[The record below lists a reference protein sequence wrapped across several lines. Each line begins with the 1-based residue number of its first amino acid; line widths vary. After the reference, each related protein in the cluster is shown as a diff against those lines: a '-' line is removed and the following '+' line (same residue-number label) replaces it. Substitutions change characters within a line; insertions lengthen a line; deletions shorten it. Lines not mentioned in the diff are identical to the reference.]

1 VLTVIVPITNMAGK
15 LQNLAKWIPIAANN
29 KIGIVI
35 VHDISDS
42 ATQSELESLL
52 SSFNSESITLTSGYY
67 GSPGAARNQG
77 LSLANSKYISFWDA
91 DDLPNPIQVYDSILN
106 SKIDFDILI
115 GQYVIRNHSVSDQ
128 IILPPKDTNIKSV
141 AFSPGLWRMVFRREF
156 INELSF
162 KQLQIGEDQI
172 FFAECLCLS
181 PKFMFSTSV
190 FYEYFRGVEGQLTRK
205 YSARPD
211 LIEVF
216 EIIRVLRSFV
226 TGPAKQLLSI
236 MLLRIQIT
244 ILKSIYVG
252 AMNFSSLSIFFL
264 SKSFRPTSPFTK
276 LKAIGYVIFR
286 LLRKFRV

>member
-1 VLTVIVPITNMAGK
+1 MAGK
-15 LQNLAKWIPIAANN
+15 LQNLREWIPIAVNN
-29 KIGIVI
+29 KIGIII
-35 VHDISDS
+35 VHDINDS

-52 SSFNSESITLTSGYY
+52 SSFDSENITLTSGYY

-128 IILPPKDTNIKSV
+128 MIFPLKDVNIKSV

-162 KQLQIGEDQI
+162 KQFQIGEDQI
-172 FFAECLCLS
+172 FFAECICLS
-181 PKFMFSTSV
+181 PKFIFSDSV

-205 YSARPD
+205 NSARPD
-211 LIEVF
+211 LVEVF
-216 EIIRVLRSFV
+216 EIIRVLRPFV
-226 TGPAKQLLSI
+226 TAPAQQLLSI

-252 AMNFSSLSIFFL
+252 AINFSSLSILFL
-264 SKSFRPTSPFTK
+264 RKNFRPISPFTK
-276 LKAIGYVIFR
+276 LKALGYVIFR

>member
-1 VLTVIVPITNMAGK
+1 MLTVIVPITNMAGR
-15 LQNLAKWIPIAANN
+15 LQNLAKWIPIAVNN
-29 KIGIVI
+29 KIEIII

-42 ATQSELESLL
+42 ATQLELESLL
-52 SSFNSESITLTSGYY
+52 SGFYSESIILTSGYY

-77 LSLANSKYISFWDA
+77 LRLANSKYISFWDA

-115 GQYVIRNHSVSDQ
+115 GQFVIRNHLDSDQ
-128 IILPPKDTNIKSV
+128 IILPPKDNNVKSV

-156 INELSF
+156 IDKLSF

-181 PKFMFSTSV
+181 PKFIFSNSV
-190 FYEYFRGVEGQLTRK
+190 FYEYFRGVDGQLTRK

-216 EIIRVLRSFV
+216 EIIRVLRSCV
-226 TGPAKQLLSI
+226 TGPVQQLLSI

-244 ILKSIYVG
+244 IFKSVYVG
-252 AMNFSSLSIFFL
+252 AINFSSLSKFFL
-264 SKSFRPTSPFTK
+264 MKSFRPTSLFTN
-276 LKAIGYVIFR
+276 LKALGYVIF
-286 LLRKFRV
+286 LILRNFRV